1 MAKPE
6 LEFIDPSSSSRFEWR
21 PVAGD
26 LTARLEEL
34 ILAED
39 DETGEFTRLLRFPPG
54 ADTTPNGSVR
64 HDVWEEVFIIEGTLI
79 DLRLQETFGPGMYAC
94 RPPGMEHGPW
104 AAPDGAV
111 TFEVRYRRGE
121 R

>member
-6 LEFIDPSSSSRFEWR
+6 LEFIDPAAHDRVAWR

-26 LTARLEEL
+26 KTGLLEEM

-39 DETGEFTRLLRFPPG
+39 PETGDFTRLLHFPPG
-54 ADTTPNGSVR
+54 ADTSPNGSVH
-64 HDVWEEVFIIEGTLI
+64 HDVWEEVFIVEGTLI
-79 DLRLQETFGPGMYAC
+79 DLRLQKEFGPGMYAC

-104 AAPDGAV
+104 AAPQGAV
-111 TFEVRYRRGE
+111 TFEVRYRRNDG
-121 R
+121 